1 MSEINWNT
9 TAPNRPSR
17 HAYLPGGFVAYVTP
31 YENGESIVTV
41 ARMYRVGHEPHIG
54 VEVRMLVPDGAV
66 DGVIPKL
73 VDIVKTIPTRLP

>member
-41 ARMYRVGHEPHIG
+41 ARMYRIGHEPHIG
-54 VEVRMLVPDGAV
+54 AEVRMLVPDGDV

>member
-1 MSEINWNT
+1 MSEINWNM

>member
-1 MSEINWNT
+1 MSEINWT
-9 TAPNRPSR
+9 TSVPARPSR
-17 HAYLPGGFVAYVTP
+17 HAYMPGGFEAHVTP

-54 VEVRMLVPDGAV
+54 AEVRMLVPDGDV

>member
-41 ARMYRVGHEPHIG
+41 ARMYRIGHEPHIG
-54 VEVRMLVPDGAV
+54 AEVRMLVPDGDV
-66 DGVIPKL
+66 DSVIPKL

>member
-54 VEVRMLVPDGAV
+54 AEVRMLVPDGAV

-73 VDIVKTIPTRLP
+73 VDIVKTIPTSLP

>member
-54 VEVRMLVPDGAV
+54 VEVRILVPDGAV

>member
-1 MSEINWNT
+1 MSEINWT
-9 TAPNRPSR
+9 TSVPARPSR
-17 HAYLPGGFVAYVTP
+17 HAYMPGGFEAHVTP

-41 ARMYRVGHEPHIG
+41 VRMYRVGHEPHIG
-54 VEVRMLVPDGAV
+54 AEVRMLVPDGDV